1 MVLVSEKVKKKYLLT
16 GGHIGINALG
26 KGTGC
31 HNARSRP
38 YVVSLKGDDHQRSR
52 CKETKE
58 NLLKDGHVDM
68 DEGGGAIIDS
78 DCSDLH
84 RHQTMFGRIV
94 SVCVVIG
101 SDGHHRRYDYCWG
114 CCSHLLVVLLVCT
127 VAVCTSDISVKWEV
141 IVDCH
146 HRGGQLWAQVR
157 GGMRLRKK

>member
-1 MVLVSEKVKKKYLLT
+1 MLVSEKVKKKYLLT

-38 YVVSLKGDDHQRSR
+38 YVVSLKGDDHQHSR

-58 NLLKDGHVDM
+58 NLLKDGRVGV
-68 DEGGGAIIDS
+68 DEGGGAIIDG

-84 RHQTMFGRIV
+84 HHQTMFGQIV

-127 VAVCTSDISVKWEV
+127 VAVRTSDISVKWEV
-141 IVDCH
+141 IADCC

-157 GGMRLRKK
+157 GGMRLRKE